1 MNKLLLMLCLT
12 MILSFSQA
20 NVTGAASTAKFRPIL
35 INVNGEFIQTG
46 TPPEEVDHRVLIPIR
61 SLSTLG
67 LTYVWDGAS
76 QTVTISNASQ
86 SKVKVTLNSKIAY
99 KNDKPITLDV
109 PAQMKQE
116 RVYLPIR
123 FVTEAFDSN
132 VQFETIRQ
140 IVFVTSKSFTGLTE
154 LTSKDLQKARQA
166 AISLPIQA
174 SFKLLHQ
181 ENNYLVESYD
191 FLEGKADEYI
201 YMDGYVSTIVSIK
214 NGKAVAIG
222 QFTNK
227 GGTGSFD
234 QVAGDLKDT
243 LSPAYQHFVIQNRT
257 VYFSV
262 NHNTTALNAGYRN
275 EDNKAFSISSEFSGA
290 YENIIIALPDGK

>member
-1 MNKLLLMLCLT
+1 MKKLLLMLGLIVALVCSHSNT
-12 MILSFSQA
+12 
-20 NVTGAASTAKFRPIL
+20 TEAAPKAKFRPIL

-46 TPPEEVDHRVLIPIR
+46 TTPEQVNHRMLIPIR

-67 LTYVWDGAS
+67 LTYIWDGAS

-86 SKVKVTLNSKIAY
+86 SKVKVTLNSNIAY
-99 KNDKPITLDV
+99 KDDKPITLDV

-140 IVFVTSKSFTGLTE
+140 IVFVTSKNFTGSPE
-154 LTSKDLQKARQA
+154 LASKDLQKARQA

-174 SFKLLHQ
+174 NFDLLHR
-181 ENNYLVESYD
+181 ENDFLIESYD

-201 YMDGYVSTIVSIK
+201 YTDGYISTIIHIK
-214 NGKAVAIG
+214 NGKAIAIG
-222 QFTNK
+222 QFTIQ

-243 LSPAYQHFVIQNRT
+243 RSPAFQHFFVQNRI
-257 VYFSV
+257 VYFTV
-262 NHNTTALNAGYRN
+262 NHNTTVLNAGYRN
-275 EDNKAFSISSEFSGA
+275 ADDKAFNISGEFSGA
-290 YENIIIALPDGK
+290 YQNIIIALPDGK